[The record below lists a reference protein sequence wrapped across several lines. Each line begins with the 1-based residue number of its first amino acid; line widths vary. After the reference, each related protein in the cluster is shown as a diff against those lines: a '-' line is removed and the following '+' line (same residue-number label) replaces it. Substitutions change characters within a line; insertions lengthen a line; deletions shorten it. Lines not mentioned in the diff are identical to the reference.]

1 VLKKLPACHC
11 SFAAFNWKLKITTTL
26 VKQEIHEHKE
36 FERSEESDLCAL
48 PALLA
53 NNNNNNNEKKKKK
66 KKKNKNKNKNNNN
79 NNNNNNKYICTVPL

>member
-26 VKQEIHEHKE
+26 VKQEIHERKE

-53 NNNNNNNEKKKKK
+53 KNNNNKEKKKKK
-66 KKKNKNKNKNNNN
+66 KKKKKNNN

>member
-53 NNNNNNNEKKKKK
+53 KNNNNKEKKKKK
-66 KKKNKNKNKNNNN
+66 KKKNNNNN